1 MISSKI
7 LKNIPVSISILH
19 DQEYRNICQL
29 LHMNYKNSTK
39 HEKSEKRRALSEKNL
54 PSPKKIQITTN
65 DF

>member
-19 DQEYRNICQL
+19 DQEYHNICQL
-29 LHMNYKNSTK
+29 LHMNYKNK
-39 HEKSEKRRALSEKNL
+39 HEKSEKRRALTEKHQ
-54 PSPKKIQITTN
+54 PSPKKIQLTVY